1 MGSPFFIKRSRRTGE
16 QIYRCLGSPY
26 FRRAYRLSYES
37 FLFLHEKLSV
47 GIAKAVDDLRP
58 YEQRGGRG
66 GNYKPPPV
74 RNGPVSTSVRLACAL
89 RYFAGGSPYDIM
101 AKYGISHAS
110 LYESIWAVV
119 EAVNS
124 CDEFSIEYP
133 ASETAQLKI
142 AHEFENVSEVIFNN
156 CGGAIDGIL
165 IWILKPSEEDA
176 NDAGC
181 GQRNW

>member
-1 MGSPFFIKRSRRTGE
+1 M
-16 QIYRCLGSPY
+16 
-26 FRRAYRLSYES
+26 
-37 FLFLHEKLSV
+37 
-47 GIAKAVDDLRP
+47 
-58 YEQRGGRG
+58 
-66 GNYKPPPV
+66 PPQA

-101 AKYGISHAS
+101 GKYGISHAS
-110 LYESIWAVV
+110 LYESIWTVV
-119 EAVNS
+119 KAVNS

-142 AHEFENVSEVIFNN
+142 AHEFENVSKVKFNN
-156 CGGAIDGIL
+156 CAGAIDGIL

-181 GQRNW
+181 G